1 MGVTSIRLNEKEE
14 KLLNFLKEYYEC
26 DTSVLLKKSLWEM
39 YEDIKDKEIIEDFES
54 REQGKET
61 SFSSFEDITK

>member
-39 YEDIKDKEIIEDFES
+39 YEDIKDKEIIQDFEA

>member
-39 YEDIKDKEIIEDFES
+39 YEDIKDKEIIEDFEA

-61 SFSSFEDITK
+61 SFFSFEDITK

>member
-39 YEDIKDKEIIEDFES
+39 YEDIKDKEIIEDFEA

-61 SFSSFEDITK
+61 SFSSSKDITK